1 MEDKPLR
8 DKPAEFKQW
17 GTGMDEAQQQM
28 KNACDL
34 PISHSGA
41 LMADSHI
48 GYGLP
53 IGGVLATRNS
63 VIPYAVG
70 VDICLLYTSPS
81 PRDATLSRMPS
92 SA

>member
-1 MEDKPLR
+1 ME
-8 DKPAEFKQW
+8 
-17 GTGMDEAQQQM
+17 EAQQQM

-70 VDICLLYTSPS
+70 VRYSV
-81 PRDATLSRMPS
+81 
-92 SA
+92 